1 MVFTTE
7 NSISDL
13 TADPITNPAVFCTP
27 DQVISMS
34 EIELTAYKLNE
45 IFINEFRD
53 EEEKY
58 INNKIFR

>member
-7 NSISDL
+7 NSISDPI
-13 TADPITNPAVFCTP
+13 ADPVTNPPVFCTP

-45 IFINEFRD
+45 IFVNEIRD
-53 EEEKY
+53 EEKY